1 MSHAP
6 STFGSMMTSSLLPIA
21 ATISVMSSSAQGEL
35 SALMRVH
42 RPVAPKSIALRHR
55 DEALARGLLGV
66 GRDRVL
72 EIAEHDVDLPDQLGN
87 LGA

>member
-6 STFGSMMTSSLLPIA
+6 STLGSMTTSSLLPTA

-35 SALMRVH
+35 SALIRVH
-42 RPVAPKSIALRHR
+42 SPVAPKSTALRHG
-55 DEALARGLLGV
+55 DEARARRLLGV

-72 EIAEHDVDLPDQLGN
+72 EIAEHHVDLPHQLR
-87 LGA
+87 APWR